1 MNEQQQRALAEGLKA
16 LAERSRSATASP
28 RIQQAV
34 LAEMEGLHGDR
45 RPRLPRTGQSAGTVD
60 RRFLALAAG
69 LLVAV
74 GAALWTARFE
84 HPATPDI
91 IHPAGF
97 VSIPG
102 AGILPEIESA
112 SIVRVSL
119 PVSALPVYGVA
130 INPEVTTDSVQAEL
144 LVAQDGQT
152 RAIRFVNSSNNAR
165 SMSND

>member
-1 MNEQQQRALAEGLKA
+1 MA
-16 LAERSRSATASP
+16 
-28 RIQQAV
+28 RI
-34 LAEMEGLHGDR
+34 
-45 RPRLPRTGQSAGTVD
+45 
-60 RRFLALAAG
+60 
-69 LLVAV
+69 
-74 GAALWTARFE
+74 E
-84 HPATPDI
+84 HPVTPDI

-97 VSIPG
+97 VAIPG
-102 AGILPEIESA
+102 AGILPAIESA

-152 RAIRFVNSSNNAR
+152 RAIRFVNSSNNPR